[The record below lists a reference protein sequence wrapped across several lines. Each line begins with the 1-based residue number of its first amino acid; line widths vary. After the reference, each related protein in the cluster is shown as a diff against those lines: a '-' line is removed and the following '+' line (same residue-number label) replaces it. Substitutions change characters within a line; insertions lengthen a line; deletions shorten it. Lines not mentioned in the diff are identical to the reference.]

1 MSLQELSEQEVFRRE
16 SLNKLRAMG
25 IEPFPAQLFP
35 VDTLSQESRIYR
47 RQRGLSR
54 W

>member
-16 SLNKLRAMG
+16 SLNKLRGMG

-35 VDTLSQESRIYR
+35 VDILSQEIKGHYA
-47 RQRGLSR
+47 
-54 W
+54 